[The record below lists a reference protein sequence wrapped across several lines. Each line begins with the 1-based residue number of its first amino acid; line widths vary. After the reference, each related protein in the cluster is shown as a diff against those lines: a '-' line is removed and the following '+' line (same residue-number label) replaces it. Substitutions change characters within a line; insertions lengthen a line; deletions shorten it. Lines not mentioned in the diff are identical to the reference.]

1 MNAINRSENSKLEQE
16 RGKSALEEAKILFA
30 NRKYDGAVS
39 RGYYAAFHY
48 ACAVLLS
55 HGLEARSHRGLQRLF
70 HLHFIKAKIF
80 DEEIG
85 VILGH
90 AQKAREEADY
100 YPEIAFS
107 EKTAGDRLAEV
118 ENFVAQMRKFLKKE
132 GSVSK
137 S

>member
-1 MNAINRSENSKLEQE
+1 MNAINKSVNSKLEQE
-16 RGKSALEEAKILFA
+16 RGKSAFEEAKILFA
-30 NRKYDGAVS
+30 NGKYDGAVS

-55 HGLEARSHRGLQRLF
+55 QGLEARSHRGLQRLF
-70 HLHFIKAKIF
+70 HLHFIRTKIF

-100 YPEIAFS
+100 YPEITFS
-107 EKTAGDRLAEV
+107 EKMARSRLNEI
-118 ENFVAQMRKFLKKE
+118 EGFVAQMRKFLKKTA
-132 GSVSK
+132 
-137 S
+137 